1 MNRRLPLVL
10 LGAAGMLAASLPT
23 MAAMASG
30 PRLVTAA
37 ATDTGVW
44 TVDQPSGLP
53 RQEITFVTVGSKA
66 YLAGGR
72 SNVQQVFDLVNH
84 TWSTVAPLPEALDHI
99 GAVALNG
106 LVYYIGGLNGY
117 PNGASFGNVYTYNP
131 ATNTVSSVASL
142 PPGRDRG
149 AAGVVVYQGQ
159 IYVAGGYHN
168 LASVGFFDR
177 YDPATN
183 TWTSLPDM
191 PDHRDHVVAAV
202 VGDKMY
208 VIGGRNHGVGPLT
221 TNDAYDFTTGKW
233 ITGLAPLPT
242 ARGGSAVAVFGNEIL
257 VIGGEVQGSTFS
269 NNEAYDTTT
278 NTWRVLASMPTA
290 RHGIQ
295 AAMYDG
301 TAHIADGGTK
311 SGGGG
316 ATDVQEVF
324 SFTGIPPT
332 GRPDCRVR
340 LLSESKL
347 LGNNVYN
354 TTGVGQTRALTTSA
368 KTSTFVLSLQN
379 DGTVA
384 DALTLVGPGSS
395 PGFTVHYLAGLTGT
409 TDITTKVLAGTY
421 RRASLAPGAIQAVRL
436 VVAVTGGTASGTSMT
451 WLGTVG
457 SGALATS
464 GDSCGARLTVG

>member
-1 MNRRLPLVL
+1 VNRRISLVP
-10 LGAAGMLAASLPT
+10 LGAAVLLAASLPT

-30 PRLVTAA
+30 PARVTAA
-37 ATDTGVW
+37 ATDVGVW

-72 SNVQQVFDLVNH
+72 SNVQQVFDLVHH

-117 PNGASFGNVYTYNP
+117 PNGASYGNVYVYNP
-131 ATNTVSSVASL
+131 ATNLVSSRAPL
-142 PPGRDRG
+142 PAGRDRG
-149 AAGVVVYQGQ
+149 AAGVAVYQGQ

-177 YDPATN
+177 YDPATD

-191 PDHRDHVVAAV
+191 PDHRDHVAAAV

-233 ITGLAPLPT
+233 VTGLAPLPT
-242 ARGGSAVAVFGNEIL
+242 ARGGSAAAVFGNEIL

-316 ATDVQEVF
+316 ATDIQEVF
-324 SFTGIPPT
+324 SFTGIPPA
-332 GRPDCRVR
+332 GQPDCRVR

-354 TTGVGQTRALTTSA
+354 TTGVGQTRALTAAS
-368 KTSTFVLSLQN
+368 TSTFVLSLQN
-379 DGTVA
+379 DGTLA
-384 DALTLVGPGSS
+384 DALTLKGPGSA
-395 PGFTVHYLAGLTGT
+395 PGFTVRYLAGLTGT
-409 TDITTKVLAGTY
+409 TDITSKVLAGTY
-421 RRASLAPGAIQAVRL
+421 RTPPLAPGAIRAVRL
-436 VVAVTGGTASGTSMT
+436 AVAVAPGTASGTSMT

-457 SGALATS
+457 SGALPTS
-464 GDSCGARLTVG
+464 GDSCGGRLTVG